1 MIWYEKLADH
11 FLNVYFSGF
20 KWPELVSKVLGTIDL
35 SCTGI
40 ELHFF
45 LSANF
50 TDICSVKL
58 AYHLFTI
65 PFWGSN
71 RQNYC

>member
-1 MIWYEKLADH
+1 MIYYEKLADH

-20 KWPELVSKVLGTIDL
+20 KWPELVSKVSGTLDL

-45 LSANF
+45 YLLGF
-50 TDICSVKL
+50 
-58 AYHLFTI
+58 HLLTSQTFV
-65 PFWGSN
+65 P
-71 RQNYC
+71 